1 MRARL
6 RSIAYGVGNLGVAL
20 FFNTTQTWLIFFYV
34 DIVRLDARLVGLAF
48 ALAYGVWNAINDPL
62 VGALSDRTRTRWG
75 RRVPYIAVGTPFL
88 LLMFFLVWSP
98 PLGGHP
104 LADPRSWGLLAWF
117 AAAIALFDLFN
128 TAVSVPYVSLF
139 PELYPELR
147 ERTEVSIYR
156 QVAAMVGTALGL
168 AVMPLLVGGI
178 GARAGTLAGWK
189 FAGLIL
195 GAVGAASLG
204 VSLMGSREPARVE
217 PKRAM
222 PLLQAFK
229 ATLVNRSFIAYMVAD
244 LMINFIWSWLSAMV
258 PFFCKYV
265 IGASDSQTS
274 ILFAGMI
281 VTAVALYPAWRWV
294 ALRIG
299 SRATLALSVGLF
311 VVFLLPVLVV
321 RSMPQA
327 IAMMLLVGTAHSGMT
342 LVREILLGDVID
354 EDELATGRRREGSY
368 FGVCAFIERLVMI
381 VIGGATGLVLTLSRY
396 DATAAMQP
404 ATVALGIRLGMT
416 VLPIVALAILL
427 VALRFYPLGKRQVLE
442 LKEKLENARLLRRE
456 PTTAASSDP
465 RT

>member
-1 MRARL
+1 MKDRL
-6 RSIAYGVGNLGVAL
+6 RSIAYSAGNLGVAL

-48 ALAYGVWNAINDPL
+48 ALAYGVWNAINDPV
-62 VGALSDRTRTRWG
+62 VGMLSDRTRTRWG
-75 RRVPYIAVGTPFL
+75 RRVPFIALGTPFL
-88 LLMFFLVWSP
+88 LVLFFLVWSP

-117 AAAIALFDLFN
+117 AVVIALFDLAN

-139 PELYPELR
+139 PELYPQLR

-156 QVAAMVGTALGL
+156 QVAAMIGTALGL

-178 GARAGTLAGWK
+178 GRRAGTLAGWRG
-189 FAGLIL
+189 AGLVL

-217 PKRAM
+217 PKHAM
-222 PLLQAFK
+222 PILQALK
-229 ATLVNRSFIAYMVAD
+229 ATLVNRSFLAYMVAD

-265 IGASDSQTS
+265 INATDAQTS

-281 VTAVALYPAWRWV
+281 ATALALYPAWRWV

-299 SRATLALSVGLF
+299 SRATLALSVSLF

-321 RSMPQA
+321 RTLPQA
-327 IAMMLLVGTAHSGMT
+327 IVMMLLVGTAHSGMT

-381 VIGGATGLVLTLSRY
+381 LIGGATGLVLTLSRY
-396 DATAAMQP
+396 DAAAATQP
-404 ATVALGIRLGMT
+404 DTVSLGIRLGMT
-416 VLPIVALAILL
+416 VLPIVALA
-427 VALRFYPLGKRQVLE
+427 VALTALKLYPLGRRQVQD
-442 LKEKLENARLLRRE
+442 LKDRLAEAR
-456 PTTAASSDP
+456 AARAD
-465 RT
+465 R

>member
-1 MRARL
+1 MGARL
-6 RSIAYGVGNLGVAL
+6 RSITYSAGNLGVSL

-34 DIVRLDARLVGLAF
+34 DVVRLDARLVGLAF

-62 VGALSDRTRTRWG
+62 VGMLSDRTRTRWG
-75 RRVPYIAVGTPFL
+75 RRVPYIAIGTP
-88 LLMFFLVWSP
+88 LLMVLFFLVWSP

-104 LADPRSWGLLAWF
+104 LADPRSWGVLAWF
-117 AAAIALFDLFN
+117 AVVIALFDLAN

-139 PELYPELR
+139 PELYPQLR

-156 QVAAMVGTALGL
+156 QVAAMIGTALGL
-168 AVMPLLVGGI
+168 AVMPLLVGGM
-178 GARAGTLAGWK
+178 GSRAGTLAGWRG
-189 FAGLIL
+189 AGLVL

-217 PKRAM
+217 PKQAM
-222 PLLQAFK
+222 PILQALK
-229 ATLVNRSFIAYMVAD
+229 ATLVNRSFLAYMVAD

-265 IGASDSQTS
+265 IHATDAQTS

-281 VTAVALYPAWRWV
+281 ATALALYPAWRWA

-299 SRATLALSVGLF
+299 SRATLALSVSLF

-321 RSMPQA
+321 RTLPQA
-327 IAMMLLVGTAHSGMT
+327 IVMMLLVGTAHSGMT

-381 VIGGATGLVLTLSRY
+381 LIGGATGLILTLSRY
-396 DATAAMQP
+396 DAAAATQP
-404 ATVALGIRLGMT
+404 DTVSLGIRLGMT
-416 VLPIVALAILL
+416 VLPVTALAILL
-427 VALRFYPLGKRQVLE
+427 VALRLYPLGKRQVEE
-442 LKEKLENARLLRRE
+442 LKAKLDAARS
-456 PTTAASSDP
+456 PATASSQ
-465 RT
+465 R

>member
-1 MRARL
+1 MGARL
-6 RSIAYGVGNLGVAL
+6 RSIAYGAGNLGVAL

-62 VGALSDRTRTRWG
+62 IGALSDRTRTRWG
-75 RRVPYIAVGTPFL
+75 RRVPYIAIGTPFVL
-88 LLMFFLVWSP
+88 LLFFLVWSP

-117 AAAIALFDLFN
+117 AVVIALFDLAN

-139 PELYPELR
+139 PELYPQLR

-156 QVAAMVGTALGL
+156 QVAAMIGTALGL
-168 AVMPLLVGGI
+168 AVMPLLVSGI
-178 GARAGTLAGWK
+178 GARAGTLGGWRG
-189 FAGLIL
+189 AGLVL

-217 PKRAM
+217 PKQAM

-229 ATLVNRSFIAYMVAD
+229 ATLVNRSFLTYMVAD
-244 LMINFIWSWLSAMV
+244 LMVNFIWSWLSVMV

-265 IGASDSQTS
+265 IGATDLQTS
-274 ILFAGMI
+274 LLFGAMI
-281 VTAVALYPAWRWV
+281 GTALVLYPAWRWV

-299 SRATLALSVGLF
+299 SRATLAISMSLF
-311 VVFLLPVLVV
+311 VVFMLPVLVV
-321 RSMPQA
+321 RSWPQA
-327 IAMMLLVGTAHSGMT
+327 IVMMLLVGAAHSGTT

-368 FGVCAFIERLVMI
+368 FGVCAFIERLVM
-381 VIGGATGLVLTLSRY
+381 VLIGGATGLVLSLSRY
-396 DATAAMQP
+396 DAAAATQP
-404 ATVALGIRLGMT
+404 DSVALGIRLGMT
-416 VLPIVALAILL
+416 ILPLVALAILL
-427 VALRFYPLGKRQVLE
+427 VALRFYPLGKRQVQD
-442 LKEKLENARLLRRE
+442 LKLKLDRARSG
-456 PTTAASSDP
+456 A
-465 RT
+465 

>member
-1 MRARL
+1 MRERL
-6 RSIAYGVGNLGVAL
+6 RAIAYSAGNLGVAL

-62 VGALSDRTRTRWG
+62 VGMLSDRTRTRWG
-75 RRVPYIAVGTPFL
+75 RRVPYIAIGTPFL
-88 LLMFFLVWSP
+88 LVLFFLVWSP

-104 LADPRSWGLLAWF
+104 LADPRSWSLLVWF
-117 AAAIALFDLFN
+117 AVVIALFDLAN

-139 PELYPELR
+139 PELYPRLR

-156 QVAAMVGTALGL
+156 QVAAMIGTALGL
-168 AVMPLLVGGI
+168 AVMPLLVGGM
-178 GARAGTLAGWK
+178 GSRAGTLAGWRG
-189 FAGLIL
+189 AGLVL

-204 VSLMGSREPARVE
+204 VSLMGSREPSRVE
-217 PKRAM
+217 PRQAM
-222 PLLQAFK
+222 PIVQALK
-229 ATLVNRSFIAYMVAD
+229 ATLVNRSFLTYMVAD

-265 IGASDSQTS
+265 IHATDAQTS

-281 VTAVALYPAWRWV
+281 ATALALYPAWRWV

-299 SRATLALSVGLF
+299 SRATLALSVSLF

-321 RSMPQA
+321 RTLPQA
-327 IAMMLLVGTAHSGMT
+327 IVMMLLVGTAHSGMT

-354 EDELATGRRREGSY
+354 EDEIATGRRREGSY

-381 VIGGATGLVLTLSRY
+381 LIGGATGLVLTLSRY
-396 DATAAMQP
+396 DAAA
-404 ATVALGIRLGMT
+404 ATQSDTVSLGIRLGMT
-416 VLPIVALAILL
+416 VLPTLALAVLL
-427 VALRFYPLGKRQVLE
+427 VALKFYPLGRRQVEE
-442 LKEKLENARLLRRE
+442 LKDRLAGAR
-456 PTTAASSDP
+456 AARAGRP
-465 RT
+465 A

>member
-1 MRARL
+1 MTERL
-6 RSIAYGVGNLGVAL
+6 RSIAYGAGNLGVAL

-62 VGALSDRTRTRWG
+62 VGVLSDRTRTRWG
-75 RRVPYIAVGTPFL
+75 RRVPYIALGTPFL
-88 LLMFFLVWSP
+88 LVLFFLVWSP

-117 AAAIALFDLFN
+117 AVVIALFDLAN

-139 PELYPELR
+139 PELYPRLS

-156 QVAAMVGTALGL
+156 QVAAMIGTALGL

-178 GARAGTLAGWK
+178 GARAGTLAGWRG
-189 FAGLIL
+189 AGLVL

-222 PLLQAFK
+222 PLLQAFR
-229 ATLVNRSFIAYMVAD
+229 ATLVNRSFLTYMVAD

-265 IGASDSQTS
+265 IRATDAQTS

-281 VTAVALYPAWRWV
+281 ATALALYPAWRWV

-299 SRATLALSVGLF
+299 SRATLALSVSLF
-311 VVFLLPVLVV
+311 VVFLMPVLVV
-321 RSMPQA
+321 RTLPQA

-381 VIGGATGLVLTLSRY
+381 LIGGATGLVLTLSRY
-396 DATAAMQP
+396 DAAAAVQP
-404 ATVALGIRLGMT
+404 DTVSRGIRLGMT
-416 VLPIVALAILL
+416 VLPIAALAMAL
-427 VALRFYPLGKRQVLE
+427 VALKFYPLGRRQVEEMKDRLTS
-442 LKEKLENARLLRRE
+442 ARADA
-456 PTTAASSDP
+456 TASAP
-465 RT
+465 R